1 MSRTVYEMTAILN
14 NTNTG
19 KDAVAEID
27 NFREGKGFD
36 AYLATN
42 KIPMRWN
49 GATYVGNAFGM
60 EFTSAGP
67 KQIQKLKGRF

>member
-1 MSRTVYEMTAILN
+1 MSRTVFEQKAILT

-19 KDAVAEID
+19 NLAEAEID

-36 AYLATN
+36 AYLAAN

-49 GATYVGNAFGM
+49 GAAYIGNAFGM
-60 EFTSAGP
+60 EFTSNGP

>member
-1 MSRTVYEMTAILN
+1 MSSWAFEQTVTLT

-19 KDAVAEID
+19 NLAEAEID

-36 AYLATN
+36 AYLAAN

-49 GATYVGNAFGM
+49 GAAYIGNAFGM
-60 EFTSAGP
+60 EFTSNGP